1 MFLKIRLS
9 SPLGL
14 IRIVVVNESK
24 DEKLKNKESGC
35 EARLKQLSHVQ
46 QYMVKGWEFDEVGGE
61 RNS

>member
-9 SPLGL
+9 LLGL
-14 IRIVVVNESK
+14 TRIVGVNESK
-24 DEKLKNKESGC
+24 EEKIKKESGC
-35 EARLKQLSHVQ
+35 EARIKQLSHVQ